1 MARESKRAA
10 EPDAPLHTIAL
21 ETLGRVGPARKERLA
36 VLGIRNVHELVCSLP
51 RRVERWPAWT
61 ALASVKALAA
71 PRAGAPTADDVALED
86 ERPDGPAAEPLR
98 VRGSLVRFRF
108 SRFSGRSLVRAT
120 LGDPSGELDVLFFNQ
135 PWLRERF
142 RKGDEL
148 DVLGR
153 PTWVAGAA
161 FVASRLG
168 FADTPLPAPGTL
180 TPVYAS
186 TEGLSQEMLR
196 TLCLEAL
203 ERFGAR
209 LVEPIPAEV
218 LAEHDLPPLPEAVRE
233 IHAPTEELEFTRAR
247 RRLALEPLIALQAG
261 IAARR
266 AERRKTAALA
276 LECDDTLARELER
289 AFPFE
294 FTRGQREVVRELRED
309 LARGVPMRRLVQGD
323 VGSGKT
329 AVGAWACLLA
339 ARAGAQCAFLAPT
352 ELLAEQHQRGLS
364 ALFERAGLRTALL
377 VGSLKA
383 AQRRDVLEG
392 LASGTIAVVFG
403 THSLLGSPVK
413 FARLALAVIDEQHRF
428 GVAQRERLFD
438 KGRDVHGLLMTATPI
453 PRSLALTIYGDLDVS
468 TLREKP
474 PGRTK
479 VVTRRIAAPREL
491 VELLE
496 PRLERGERVYWVV
509 PRIDGEDEDAPGAE
523 QRFARIASGS
533 WARFGVELAHGKLAG
548 EVRGER
554 LERFRRGEARVLVAT
569 TVIEVGVDVPEATA
583 IVVESAERLGLAQLH
598 QLRGRVG
605 RGRLESACYLMGKRS
620 AAERLELLE
629 RCDDG
634 FEIAEEDL
642 RRRGMGDLLGL
653 RQAGENLEGLDGEGF
668 DFGLFDTARR
678 LVAAQPALVE
688 RYGAARPLS

>member
-1 MARESKRAA
+1 VGGGAKRT
-10 EPDAPLHTIAL
+10 EDPDAPLHAVAL
-21 ETLGRVGPARKERLA
+21 ELLGGVGPARKERLA
-36 VLGIRNVHELVCSLP
+36 VLGIRNVHELLCTLP
-51 RRVERWPAWT
+51 RRVERWPGWT
-61 ALASVKALAA
+61 SLAGVKALAA
-71 PRAGAPTADDVALED
+71 PKLNAGTAEEDSQDDGED
-86 ERPDGPAAEPLR
+86 HDGSEEPLR
-98 VRGSLVRFRF
+98 VRGSVVRFRF
-108 SRFSGRSLVRAT
+108 SRFAGRSLVRAT
-120 LGDPSGELDVLFFNQ
+120 LSDPSGELDVLFFNQ

-153 PTWVAGAA
+153 PTWAGGAA

-168 FADTPLPAPGTL
+168 FADSPLPAPGTL

-196 TLCLEAL
+196 TLCLQAL

-209 LVEPIPAEV
+209 LTEPIPAAV
-218 LAEHDLPPLPEAVRE
+218 LAEHDLPPLPEAVKE
-233 IHAPTEELEFTRAR
+233 IHAPTGELQFVRAR
-247 RRLALEPLIALQAG
+247 RRLGLEPLLALQAG

-266 AERRKTAALA
+266 AARKRTAALA
-276 LECDDTLARELER
+276 LECDERLALELER
-289 AFPFE
+289 HFPFE
-294 FTRGQREVVRELRED
+294 FTRGQREVVGELRED
-309 LARGVPMRRLVQGD
+309 LARGIPMRRLVQGD

-329 AVGAWACLLA
+329 AVGAWACLLT

-352 ELLAEQHQRGLS
+352 ELLAEQHFRGLS
-364 ALFERAGLRTALL
+364 GLFERAGLRTALL
-377 VGSLKA
+377 VGSLRA
-383 AQRRDVLEG
+383 AARREVLEG
-392 LASGTIAVVFG
+392 LESGALAVVFG

-474 PGRTK
+474 PGRSRIE
-479 VVTRRIAAPREL
+479 TRRIQAPRDL
-491 VELLE
+491 IELLE

-509 PRIDGEDEDAPGAE
+509 PRIDGEEEDAPGAE
-523 QRFARIASGS
+523 QRFARIAKGP
-533 WARFGVELAHGKLAG
+533 WARYGVELAHGRLAS
-548 EVRGER
+548 EERGAR

-605 RGRLESACYLMGKRS
+605 RGRLASACYLMGKRS

-653 RQAGENLEGLDGEGF
+653 RQAGENLEGFDGEGF
-668 DFGLFDTARR
+668 DLALFDTARR
-678 LVAAQPALVE
+678 LVAAQPGLVE